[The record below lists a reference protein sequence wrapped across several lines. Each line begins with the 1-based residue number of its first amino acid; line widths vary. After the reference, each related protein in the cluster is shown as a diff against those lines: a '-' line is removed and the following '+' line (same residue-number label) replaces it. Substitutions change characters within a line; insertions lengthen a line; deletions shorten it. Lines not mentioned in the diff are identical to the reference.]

1 MNAAAPRSRGGGKV
15 AGRPTASRILH
26 QKGPGAVPGAAMG
39 QVYAWGGISNKNKKL
54 GSCWWWDVPV
64 QESSRRLEKQSHPT
78 RPEGRGHQFPLSIP
92 KTAEEGSQALTQPH
106 YQPQN
111 HPVFTQNYFS
121 QPPDPH
127 RHPTCHGKRQAGEKQ
142 RAGAERAEPLNIYTA
157 CHQPPGEEVATVQ
170 FQHKQHNNFFA

>member
-1 MNAAAPRSRGGGKV
+1 MNAAAPRSRGGGEGGRGTHSKQDPTPKR
-15 AGRPTASRILH
+15 AGSCAQSSR
-26 QKGPGAVPGAAMG
+26 GAGLCLG
-39 QVYAWGGISNKNKKL
+39 RNKNKKL

-78 RPEGRGHQFPLSIP
+78 RPRGQGTPVPPL
-92 KTAEEGSQALTQPH
+92 H
-106 YQPQN
+106 PQN
-111 HPVFTQNYFS
+111 SRGRLSGTHAASLSAPKPPSLHPKLFF
-121 QPPDPH
+121 PAPRPH

-142 RAGAERAEPLNIYTA
+142 RAGAKRAEPLNIYTA

>member
-26 QKGPGAVPGAAMG
+26 QKGPGVVPGAAMG
-39 QVYAWGGISNKNKKL
+39 QVYAWGGISNKNKKQ

-64 QESSRRLEKQSHPT
+64 QESSRRLEKQKHPT
-78 RPEGRGHQFPLSIP
+78 RPRGQGTPVPPL
-92 KTAEEGSQALTQPH
+92 H
-106 YQPQN
+106 PQN
-111 HPVFTQNYFS
+111 SRGRLSGTRAASLSAPKPPSLHPKLFF
-121 QPPDPH
+121 PAPRPH

>member
-39 QVYAWGGISNKNKKL
+39 QVYAWGGIRIR
-54 GSCWWWDVPV
+54 
-64 QESSRRLEKQSHPT
+64 SRGAAGGGTSPCRRAAGGWRNRNTQPA
-78 RPEGRGHQFPLSIP
+78 PEGRGHQFPLSIP
-92 KTAEEGSQALTQPH
+92 KTAEEGSQALMQPH

-127 RHPTCHGKRQAGEKQ
+127 RHPTCHGKRQAGENQ